1 MSSASSAIVENEYE
15 LFGKGSTL
23 SSTTTSSAG
32 TVIFRSTES
41 RGSVASV
48 AKKRN
53 SRPPEPPPRN
63 GSNRSS
69 TATIASVDAQ
79 DAGSKQKPEA
89 DPSRELTEAETKEIA
104 EALEQLRR
112 SSDATDG
119 KPEAPE
125 EAEKASE
132 RILAKSQIER
142 IPSMCAIT
150 PSPLPSDDDHER
162 FAASGVS
169 SPTLESH
176 IQAAFL
182 QHVAGSPVKVQ
193 PRVNVA
199 ELPALP
205 ASTGTQIVIKASVV
219 KCPADQELVA
229 LTQLPEND
237 AANRPFSSA
246 GSAES
251 SRSSSLE
258 RKKRGARVTLDS
270 NGKVVYS
277 SDSLK
282 RRKARE
288 GHTTFDAG
296 HDARKLD
303 PGASAFRPNPIGSNE
318 KPLSPP
324 PYRPA
329 PTFNGIVRTQPDGET
344 QQEQRSSAGSP
355 ATSSALTRSDSYRMA
370 NDELKSPAPFQRNRT
385 DSYRRANT
393 GGDAPMRLNLLSQSV
408 SGFAVNG
415 SRYAGTGQF
424 VSANDRPN
432 RWSGSSNSSASSG
445 HRTISAQPMSYS
457 VKSPML
463 VKQISSPGFITS
475 QVIQFSLCQSTF

>member
-1 MSSASSAIVENEYE
+1 MAPTNGTSSNRSSASNAIAENEYE

-32 TVIFRSTES
+32 TVIFRSAETI
-41 RGSVASV
+41 V
-48 AKKRN
+48 AKRRN
-53 SRPPEPPPRN
+53 SQPPEPPPRN

-69 TATIASVDAQ
+69 TATISSVDTN
-79 DAGSKQKPEA
+79 DAKPKPDA
-89 DPSRELTEAETKEIA
+89 SLTEAESKEIA
-104 EALEQLRR
+104 DALEELRK
-112 SSDATDG
+112 STDDI
-119 KPEAPE
+119 KPE

-150 PSPLPSDDDHER
+150 PSPLPSDDER
-162 FAASGVS
+162 LTASGVS
-169 SPTLESH
+169 SPVPQTLESH
-176 IQAAFL
+176 IQSAFL
-182 QHVAGSPVKVQ
+182 QHVAGTPVKA

-205 ASTGTQIVIKASVV
+205 AATDTQIVIKASVV

-229 LTQLPEND
+229 LSQLPLSEND
-237 AANRPFSSA
+237 VANRPFSSA

-270 NGKVVYS
+270 EGKVVYS

-288 GHTTFDAG
+288 GHTTFEAG
-296 HDARKLD
+296 QENRKLD
-303 PGASAFRPNPIGSNE
+303 PGHSAFRPTPIGSNE

-329 PTFNGIVRTQPDGET
+329 PTFNGIVRTQPDGQT

-355 ATSSALTRSDSYRMA
+355 ATSSALSRSDSYRMA
-370 NDELKSPAPFQRNRT
+370 NDDLKSPVAFQRNRS

-393 GGDAPMRLNLLSQSV
+393 EGEPPMRLNLLSQSV

-415 SRYAGTGQF
+415 ARGTGQF
-424 VSANDRPN
+424 ASGIDKTN

-445 HRTISAQPMSYS
+445 NRTITAQPMSYH

-463 VKQISSPGFITS
+463 VKQISSPGFIQS
-475 QVIQFSLCQSTF
+475 QVMNLLSVSIFFV